1 MHFEVDYLLG
11 RLVVVCQGKIDGY
24 FKIYV
29 DMILNGDY
37 HPCVKMASGG
47 TSVGFV

>member
-1 MHFEVDYLLG
+1 VDYLLG
-11 RLVVVCQGKIDGY
+11 RLVVVCQGQIDGY
-24 FKIYV
+24 FEIDV

-37 HPCVKMASGG
+37 HPCVSMNGGG